1 MKTNPRWAWAGIPYS
16 FRNPGGSLVGLER
29 KPGWRAGEKKKLE
42 LSLIIQQLAGG
53 EGRMGVF
60 NRKGIPEGLSSS
72 SGRGAGDG
80 RGQN

>member
-1 MKTNPRWAWAGIPYS
+1 MAVW
-16 FRNPGGSLVGLER
+16 L
-29 KPGWRAGEKKKLE
+29 GWRESRGGGQGRKKKLE